1 MSTQNT
7 YRTVLKL
14 SEKGERLATE
24 QRRFTAAL
32 RYLNQALK
40 LDPEN
45 AHAHRFR
52 GLVYRERQQYNRA
65 KRDLIAAVNLAPHSS
80 ASQLFLGVF
89 LVDRNAHRWGLYHLE
104 QALALETDRY
114 VGTESA
120 ANLVRLYAYH
130 HLGHDIEAREVC
142 ALLLA
147 DDPHEPCYQCL
158 AEWLT
163 LRIGCQ
169 EALET
174 DSQTRQILAT
184 PRFSTRC
191 GDWPGLYCRCEAWR
205 VLSIYVLPDDRR
217 YVASADND

>member
-7 YRTVLKL
+7 SRTVLKL
-14 SEKGERLATE
+14 ADKGGRLAAE

-52 GLVYRERQQYNRA
+52 GLVYRERQQYTRA
-65 KRDLIAAVNLAPHSS
+65 KRDLVAAVNLDPHSS
-80 ASQLFLGVF
+80 ASHLFLGVF
-89 LVDRNAHRWGLYHLE
+89 LVDRSAYRWGLYHLE
-104 QALALETDRY
+104 QSLVLETDRY

-120 ANLVRLYAYH
+120 ASLVRLYAYH
-130 HLGHDIEAREVC
+130 RLGQDHQAREVC
-142 ALLLA
+142 DQLLA
-147 DDPHEPCYQCL
+147 GDPHEPCYQCL

-169 EALET
+169 DALTT
-174 DSQTRQILAT
+174 DSQTRQILAG

-217 YVASADND
+217 YVASDDND